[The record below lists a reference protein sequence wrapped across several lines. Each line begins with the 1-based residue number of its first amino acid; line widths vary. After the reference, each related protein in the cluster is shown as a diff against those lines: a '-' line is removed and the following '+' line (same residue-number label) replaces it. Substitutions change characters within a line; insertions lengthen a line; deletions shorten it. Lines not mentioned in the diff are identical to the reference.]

1 MPDPIKQKY
10 YRENREKRLAYQ
22 RAYYERYKAVL
33 PRRRELEELLEPEE
47 CEARKQARSAYN
59 KEYYLTNRERIC
71 KQRAEF
77 RRKQKVAKLAQVTE
91 GQPVSEI
98 RGSISDSVI
107 SLPNIV
113 SPCGEK
119 GGISESASCERG
131 A

>member
-1 MPDPIKQKY
+1 MHNGRMPDPIKQKY

-47 CEARKQARSAYN
+47 CEARRQARSAYN
-59 KEYYLTNRERIC
+59 KEYYLTNRARIC

-77 RRKQKVAKLAQVTE
+77 RRKQKEAKKAQVIE

-98 RGSISDSVI
+98 RGVISDSVELVCLCE
-107 SLPNIV
+107 S
-113 SPCGEK
+113 GE
-119 GGISESASCERG
+119 
-131 A
+131 

>member
-47 CEARKQARSAYN
+47 CEARRQARSAYN
-59 KEYYLTNRERIC
+59 KEYYLTNRARIC

-77 RRKQKVAKLAQVTE
+77 RRKQKEAKKAQVIE

-98 RGSISDSVI
+98 RGVISDSVELVCLCE
-107 SLPNIV
+107 S
-113 SPCGEK
+113 GE
-119 GGISESASCERG
+119 
-131 A
+131 